1 LSQNARSLESGVSR
15 SYAHALFALSCS
27 LPPHA
32 NPGFRVKSISA
43 PALSIPA
50 QKYMLPLSTI
60 TYRLLWAA
68 LLGSIIGIERSVRK
82 RPAGMRTSLCVCVGA
97 ALFTILSSEIAKA
110 TGDTS
115 TTRIA
120 SNIVQGIG
128 FLGAG
133 VILRE
138 RGSVVGM
145 TTASAIF
152 AEAAIGMGAG
162 GGLYGVSG
170 IAAAIVLFALA
181 GLIYVEGALLLK
193 CRYMLFR
200 VTSDSASDMVP
211 EVHRIFK
218 DQNINLDN
226 FQVNMTGAKHVIQ
239 FDADVT
245 QRQQGQVLAA
255 LTRPGISVE
264 MLPVERQFE

>member
-1 LSQNARSLESGVSR
+1 
-15 SYAHALFALSCS
+15 
-27 LPPHA
+27 
-32 NPGFRVKSISA
+32 
-43 PALSIPA
+43 
-50 QKYMLPLSTI
+50 MLPLSTI

-68 LLGSIIGIERSVRK
+68 LLGSIIGIERSARK

-97 ALFTILSSEIAKA
+97 ALFTVLSSEIAKA
-110 TGDTS
+110 TGDPS

-145 TTASAIF
+145 TTAAAIF
-152 AEAAIGMGAG
+152 VEAAIGMAAGAG
-162 GGLYGVSG
+162 LYRVSG
-170 IAAAIVLFALA
+170 LASVIVLFALT
-181 GLIYVEGALLLK
+181 GLIYVEDALKLK

-200 VTSDSASDMVP
+200 ISTSSAVDMVP

-218 DQNINLDN
+218 DLHIKLDN
-226 FQVNMTGAKHVIQ
+226 FQVNVQGEKHLIQ

-245 QRQQGQVLAA
+245 QRHQEQVLAA
-255 LTRPGISVE
+255 MTRPGIAVE
-264 MLPVERQFE
+264 MLPVERQLE

>member
-1 LSQNARSLESGVSR
+1 MNAGEFVIADVPL
-15 SYAHALFALSCS
+15 H
-27 LPPHA
+27 
-32 NPGFRVKSISA
+32 
-43 PALSIPA
+43 
-50 QKYMLPLSTI
+50 MLPLSTI

-68 LLGSIIGIERSVRK
+68 FLGSVIGVERGVRK
-82 RPAGMRTSLCVCVGA
+82 RPAGMRTSVCVCVGA

-110 TGDTS
+110 TGDAS

-138 RGSVVGM
+138 RGSVIGM

-162 GGLYGVSG
+162 GGLYRVAG
-170 IAAAIVLFALA
+170 IATAIVLFALT
-181 GLIYVEGALLLK
+181 GLIYLENALKLK

-200 VTSDSASDMVP
+200 VTTDSAIDMVP

-218 DQNINLDN
+218 DHSIKLDN
-226 FQVNMTGAKHVIQ
+226 FQVNITGAKHVIQ

-245 QRQQGQVLAA
+245 QHQQDQVLTAM
-255 LTRPGISVE
+255 TRPGISLE
-264 MLPVERQFE
+264 MLPVERQSE

>member
-1 LSQNARSLESGVSR
+1 
-15 SYAHALFALSCS
+15 
-27 LPPHA
+27 
-32 NPGFRVKSISA
+32 
-43 PALSIPA
+43 
-50 QKYMLPLSTI
+50 MLPLSTI

-68 LLGSIIGIERSVRK
+68 LLGSVIGVERNVRK

-97 ALFTILSSEIAKA
+97 ALFTILSVEIAKA

-138 RGSVVGM
+138 RGSVVGL
-145 TTASAIF
+145 TTAAAIF
-152 AEAAIGMGAG
+152 VVAAIGMGAG
-162 GGLYGVSG
+162 GGLYRVSG
-170 IAAAIVLFALA
+170 IAALIVLAALT
-181 GLIYVEGALLLK
+181 GLIYVEDALKLK

-200 VTSDSASDMVP
+200 ITTGSAVDMVS

-218 DQNINLDN
+218 DLNVKLDN
-226 FQVNMTGAKHVIQ
+226 FSVSSNGEKHLIQ

-245 QRQQGQVLAA
+245 HHEQDKVLSAM
-255 LTRPGISVE
+255 TRPGIAIE
-264 MLPVERQFE
+264 MLPVERQSE

>member
-1 LSQNARSLESGVSR
+1 MQRWRKNE
-15 SYAHALFALSCS
+15 
-27 LPPHA
+27 
-32 NPGFRVKSISA
+32 
-43 PALSIPA
+43 
-50 QKYMLPLSTI
+50 MLPLSTV

-68 LLGSIIGIERSVRK
+68 LLGSVIGIERSARK
-82 RPAGMRTSLCVCVGA
+82 RPAGMRTSLCVCVGS
-97 ALFTILSSEIAKA
+97 ALFTILSVEIAKA

-133 VILRE
+133 VILRD

-145 TTASAIF
+145 TTAAAIF

-162 GGLYGVSG
+162 GGLYRVSG
-170 IAAAIVLFALA
+170 VGAAIVLFALT
-181 GLIYVEGALLLK
+181 GLIYVENALKLK

-200 VTSDSASDMVP
+200 ITTASAIDMVP
-211 EVHRIFK
+211 EVHRIFRDLK
-218 DQNINLDN
+218 IKLDN
-226 FQVNMTGAKHVIQ
+226 FQINITGEKHLIQ

-245 QRQQGQVLAA
+245 QHQQDQVLSAMS
-255 LTRPGISVE
+255 RPGISVE
-264 MLPVERQFE
+264 MLPVERQQE

>member
-1 LSQNARSLESGVSR
+1 VNAGQGLVSGVTI
-15 SYAHALFALSCS
+15 H
-27 LPPHA
+27 
-32 NPGFRVKSISA
+32 
-43 PALSIPA
+43 
-50 QKYMLPLSTI
+50 MLPLSTI

-68 LLGSIIGIERSVRK
+68 LLGSVIGVERSVRK
-82 RPAGMRTSLCVCVGA
+82 RPAGMRTSLCVCMGA
-97 ALFTILSSEIAKA
+97 ALFTVLSSEIAKA

-145 TTASAIF
+145 TTAAAIF
-152 AEAAIGMGAG
+152 VEAAIGMGAG
-162 GGLYGVSG
+162 AGMYRVSG
-170 IAAAIVLFALA
+170 IAAVIVLFALTS
-181 GLIYVEGALLLK
+181 LIYVEDALKLK

-200 VTSDSASDMVP
+200 IRTDSAVNMVP
-211 EVHRIFK
+211 EVHHIFEDLDVK
-218 DQNINLDN
+218 LDN
-226 FQVNMTGAKHVIQ
+226 FAVNVTGEKHLIQ

-245 QRQQGQVLAA
+245 RHEQDKVLSA
-255 LTRPGISVE
+255 LTRPGISIE
-264 MLPVERQFE
+264 MLPVERQQE